1 MVIVVFAVANTIAAD
16 ALFVGG
22 EIVLVMAVVS
32 RWMWL
37 CGIGIASHASVALEI
52 ATMLMS
58 WAFFS

>member
-1 MVIVVFAVANTIAAD
+1 MIVVFAVANTIAAD

-37 CGIGIASHASVALEI
+37 CGIGIASHA
-52 ATMLMS
+52 
-58 WAFFS
+58 